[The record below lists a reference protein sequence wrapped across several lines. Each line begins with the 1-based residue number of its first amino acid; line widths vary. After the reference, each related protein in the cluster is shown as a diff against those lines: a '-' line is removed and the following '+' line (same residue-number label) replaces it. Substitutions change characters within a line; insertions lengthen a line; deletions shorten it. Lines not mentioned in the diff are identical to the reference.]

1 MQANQKELL
10 FHVTQ
15 ILSHQNPSLSTFNF
29 QLSGTMIRLTTD
41 RATTAS
47 VTTARFAT
55 ASSVNHMEGVL
66 YKLHSQIC
74 WFVLRN
80 TSSRFRSWL
89 EDALLCIAIACF
101 GALIVSHL
109 AFCHRATSVLLP
121 PIQPPQVT
129 TPSLVTG
136 NIPSIC
142 LPSVPGFSL
151 QADVTHLTLLPANEQ
166 SYAVPLDNTDRTN
179 ITIPEIYFTYS
190 QVKGYLLLPPDL
202 LRKHNLSIQLVAVSK
217 NDPHCFGEP
226 LLQFIIW
233 RWSLIYWGTAD
244 TVMMNWFLGLDRET
258 GYLHNPRTNLLHDL
272 HHSHFGDIQQQV
284 TDPILTTT
292 MTSKTSAATTTE
304 LNSATKQ
311 FCQPKHGDEA
321 STAASN
327 ESCKENDHNMSSQD
341 WGSSRYFAFSSMLL
355 SKFTVVLKTSFLF
368 FITTTL
374 VSFTLRET
382 QQRMLAFTLALREH
396 VRSQQPLALLIIRH
410 IIENLVFCPIMVGIM
425 FFLIEF
431 YRGDKFLAFM
441 VLSLVWVREVF
452 SVIRYGKE
460 ANS

>member
-1 MQANQKELL
+1 
-10 FHVTQ
+10 
-15 ILSHQNPSLSTFNF
+15 
-29 QLSGTMIRLTTD
+29 
-41 RATTAS
+41 
-47 VTTARFAT
+47 
-55 ASSVNHMEGVL
+55 MEGVL

-80 TSSRFRSWL
+80 TTSRIRSWV
-89 EDALLCIAIACF
+89 EQILLCIAIASF

-109 AFCHRATSVLLP
+109 AFCHRLNPVSATAAASSQQSQARLP
-121 PIQPPQVT
+121 P
-129 TPSLVTG
+129 PSLVPVNLPTVCLA
-136 NIPSIC
+136 SI
-142 LPSVPGFSL
+142 PGFSPD
-151 QADVTHLTLLPANEQ
+151 ADVTHLALLPANEQ
-166 SYAVPLDNTDRTN
+166 SFAAPLLDDKTHGSVNNGANT
-179 ITIPEIYFTYS
+179 TIPDIYFTYS

-202 LRKHNLSIQLVAVSK
+202 QRKHKLSIQVVAISK

-244 TVMMNWFLGLDRET
+244 TVMMNWFLGLDHQK
-258 GYLHNPRTNLLHDL
+258 GYLFNPRTNLVHDL
-272 HHSHFGDIQQQV
+272 EHHKSGHRELPASVVSKIRAEMTDEQVCRPLHVDDGGDGDDDLKLGRQDDNIDFDSCDHTQDGRILSEDKIFG
-284 TDPILTTT
+284 
-292 MTSKTSAATTTE
+292 
-304 LNSATKQ
+304 
-311 FCQPKHGDEA
+311 
-321 STAASN
+321 
-327 ESCKENDHNMSSQD
+327 
-341 WGSSRYFAFSSMLL
+341 RYFLLSSVLL
-355 SKFTVVLKTSFLF
+355 SKFSVVLKTSFLF

-396 VRSQQPLALLIIRH
+396 VRSRQPLTLLIIRH

-452 SVIRYGKE
+452 SVIR
-460 ANS
+460 